1 MFPRDWQP
9 KCSFVLV
16 MTQSGQ
22 ETEHVD
28 GYLCYVGAACDEQ
41 KTRES
46 DVIYVPSDSHV
57 SS

>member
-1 MFPRDWQP
+1 MAIY
-9 KCSFVLV
+9 V
-16 MTQSGQ
+16 MWVQ
-22 ETEHVD
+22 
-28 GYLCYVGAACDEQ
+28 ACDEQ